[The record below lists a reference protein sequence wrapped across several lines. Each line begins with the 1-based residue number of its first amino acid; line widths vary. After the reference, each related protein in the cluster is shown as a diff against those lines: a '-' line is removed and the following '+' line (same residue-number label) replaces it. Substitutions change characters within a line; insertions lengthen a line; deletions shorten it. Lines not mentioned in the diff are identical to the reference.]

1 MLVIFAGYPNQMEQ
15 FLLKNP
21 GLRSRIAFHIP
32 FHDYT
37 PDELLEITSLMS
49 RKKGYFLSES
59 AVKKLQTVFPE
70 IVKQEAFG
78 NGRYVR
84 NLLEQARM
92 TQANRLL
99 EMDFDHLTSTELAT
113 LCAEDFEIQ
122 AQTTHEPKRTIGFT
136 L

>member
-1 MLVIFAGYPNQMEQ
+1 M
-15 FLLKNP
+15 LKNP